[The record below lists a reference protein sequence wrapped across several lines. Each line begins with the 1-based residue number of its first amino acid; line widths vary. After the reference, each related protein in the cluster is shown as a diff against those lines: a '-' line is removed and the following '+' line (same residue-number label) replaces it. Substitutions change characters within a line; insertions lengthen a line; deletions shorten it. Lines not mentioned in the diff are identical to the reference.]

1 MEKSKSVRRGWRLFY
16 FGVEGC
22 GNNPHLI
29 FSGQGSL
36 LLSDAMQVEEP
47 SGEPWVGLDVTQED
61 DLRGHLHMSQKH
73 SSEQKTDLVS
83 KLGSCKWMPN
93 PFHLWTMG
101 KWYYLRCSRIRKTC
115 HLLCF
120 LFLRSLQNTK
130 QNKKSLRFRR
140 KKIILLEIDC

>member
-1 MEKSKSVRRGWRLFY
+1 M
-16 FGVEGC
+16 EGC

-36 LLSDAMQVEEP
+36 LLCDAMQVEEP

-83 KLGSCKWMPN
+83 KLGSCK
-93 PFHLWTMG
+93 
-101 KWYYLRCSRIRKTC
+101 
-115 HLLCF
+115 
-120 LFLRSLQNTK
+120 
-130 QNKKSLRFRR
+130 
-140 KKIILLEIDC
+140 